1 MIVKLFDIQNQQ
13 LIPTEHCYALNF
25 LKDIMDEYPDTYMN
39 IYKYLF
45 YMTCPN
51 PDFNPFFHLPEAD
64 KEEIIIEE
72 VGLTDSTEE
81 SKIRF
86 ALERCEALY
95 QTPTH
100 RAYLGIKKALDN
112 MALYMANTPI
122 TDGRDGNIGQIRAVA
137 KDFDSIRQSFKGAYK
152 DLQDEQ
158 QTSVRGGQGLA
169 YDQM

>member
-1 MIVKLFDIQNQQ
+1 MIVKLFDVQNQQ
-13 LIPTEHCYALNF
+13 LIPTEHCYALKF
-25 LKDIMDEYPDTYMN
+25 LKDLMDEYPDTYMN

-51 PDFNPFFHLPEAD
+51 PDYNPFFHLPEID

-72 VGLTDSTEE
+72 VGLEESTEDP
-81 SKIRF
+81 KIRV

-158 QTSVRGGQGLA
+158 QTSVRGGHGLA